1 MKLRMNITYCTPRGT
16 EAAFHS
22 EFMPAGAVLLLME
35 DMQQNSRVVQT
46 EILDQYETEWTLKE
60 LRAYMKEL
68 ETEPHHVRL
77 FADGGFEKHTG
88 RSGLGCVVHY
98 EQNQKEY
105 RLRRNREIEQLA
117 SNNEAEFAALHF
129 AIGILGEI
137 GVQNQEIEVFADSR
151 TVIMQMS
158 GEWPI
163 YEKELQYWAD
173 KTDDLIKECGITV
186 LYTHVDRKQNKE
198 ADQLASQA
206 LKKIEIDSTI
216 QK

>member
-16 EAAFHS
+16 EAAFQS
-22 EFMPAGAVLLLME
+22 ELMPAGAVLLLME

-46 EILDQYETEWTLKE
+46 EILDLYETEWTLKE

-77 FADGGFEKHTG
+77 FVDGGFEKHSG

-98 EQNQKEY
+98 EQDHREY
-105 RLRRNREIEQLA
+105 RLRRNREVEQLA

-129 AIGILGEI
+129 AIGILGEL
-137 GVQNQEIEVFADSR
+137 GVRNQEIEVFADSR
-151 TVIMQMS
+151 AVMMQMS
-158 GEWPI
+158 GEWPV

-173 KTDDLIKECGITV
+173 KTDNLIKEYGLSV
-186 LYTHVDRKQNKE
+186 LYTHVNRKQNKE